1 MRGAEMGEIISL
13 EKEYE
18 RAFERAKEVLSC
30 GGVIV
35 YPTDTVYG
43 IGGDARREDVAQRIR
58 KIKKRGDCPF
68 SVLLGNVHMVQEYA
82 ETEGEAMRYVLEA
95 FPGATTLIMKAKKGL
110 PVVRE
115 GKIGVRVPEHL
126 FMRKLSIELGMPIIT
141 TSANLH
147 GGEAPRSFREVE
159 KGIIDSVDLAI
170 DGGSTLYG
178 MPSTIIDVTEK
189 KVKRVGA
196 GEVIF

>member
-1 MRGAEMGEIISL
+1 MGEIISL

-18 RAFERAKEVLSC
+18 RAFERAKEVLSS

-43 IGGDARREDVAQRIR
+43 IGGDGRKKDVAERIR
-58 KIKKRGDCPF
+58 RIKKRKDCPF
-68 SVLLGNVHMVQEYA
+68 SVLLGNIHMVREYA
-82 ETEGEAMRYVLEA
+82 DAQGEDMRYVLEA
-95 FPGATTLIMKAKKGL
+95 FPGATTLILKAKKSL

-115 GKIGVRVPEHL
+115 GKIGIRVPEHL
-126 FMRKLSIELGMPIIT
+126 FMRKLSVELDMPIIT

-147 GGEAPRSFREVE
+147 GKGAPGSFDEVE
-159 KGIIDSVDLAI
+159 GEIIDSADLAI
-170 DGGSTLYG
+170 DGGSTLCG

>member
-1 MRGAEMGEIISL
+1 MGETISL
-13 EKEYE
+13 ENEYE
-18 RAFERAKEVLSC
+18 RAFARAKEVLES

-43 IGGDARREDVAQRIR
+43 IGGDGRRGEVAERIR
-58 KIKKRGDCPF
+58 KIKQREDCPF
-68 SVLLGNVHMVQEYA
+68 SVLLGNIHMVREYA
-82 ETEGEAMRYVLEA
+82 DAQGEDMKYVLEA
-95 FPGATTLIMKAKKGL
+95 FPGATTLIMKAKKDI

-126 FMRKLSIELGMPIIT
+126 FMRKLSIELDMPIIT

-147 GGEAPRSFREVE
+147 GKEAPRSFGEVE
-159 KGIIDSVDLAI
+159 KEILDSVDLAL
-170 DGGSTLYG
+170 DGGSTLCG